1 MLVSD
6 KRIDMRSTFKKLEQ
20 TGHVHVRHFSQDSTY
35 DLFSFLSNFFF
46 LNLSCQ
52 TLGAAYYAGVCGI

>member
-20 TGHVHVRHFSQDSTY
+20 TGNVHVRHFSQDSTII
-35 DLFSFLSNFFF
+35 FISFQFFF